1 MSVLADMLVWSVACS
16 VGMGVSTAIYGHYKV
31 KACKA
36 MGAPTMEPTYDN
48 AKKAAEQ
55 IGHIVFQRMRVLGT
69 PGWASEG
76 KYGLISM
83 FGMGKKYEL
92 INCLRLMHYVGLRLY
107 IGPIADGD
115 IEEDKEETEK
125 WLTEVNEKWYYNA

>member
-1 MSVLADMLVWSVACS
+1 MN
-16 VGMGVSTAIYGHYKV
+16 KV
-31 KACKA
+31 
-36 MGAPTMEPTYDN
+36 
-48 AKKAAEQ
+48 
-55 IGHIVFQRMRVLGT
+55 
-69 PGWASEG
+69 
-76 KYGLISM
+76 
-83 FGMGKKYEL
+83 